1 MTRYDFMFV
10 FDAKNAN
17 PNGDPDAGNMP
28 RIDPETGKGV
38 ITDVCL
44 KRKIRNY
51 VQLKYQDGVNHRIY
65 FKDAVVLNNLN
76 KEAYDAAG
84 LSPAKE
90 LPKELKKARE
100 LTTFMCRNFYDIR
113 TFGAVMTT
121 DVNCGQVRGP
131 VQLSFA
137 NSLDPIF
144 IAEHAITRSSVTNEK
159 DVAKVRTMGRKYTI
173 PYGLYVAYGFVN
185 PRLAAET
192 GFNEDDLALLWEALG
207 KAFEFDQSAARPA
220 GSMAARKLIVFKHES
235 ELGNAPS
242 HKLFELVRI
251 ARANDPKAP
260 PRSFEDYT
268 VAIDRED
275 CPKGVTIEELV

>member
-44 KRKIRNY
+44 KRKIHNY

-65 FKDAVVLNNLN
+65 FKDAVVLNNQN
-76 KEAYDAAG
+76 REAYDAAG
-84 LSPAKE
+84 LPPSKD

-100 LTTFMCRNFYDIR
+100 LTAFMCRNFYDIR
-113 TFGAVMTT
+113 AFGAVMTT

-192 GFNEDDLALLWEALG
+192 GFNEDDLALLWEALE

-242 HKLFELVRI
+242 HKLFELVKI

-260 PRSFEDYT
+260 PRAFEDYA
-268 VAIDRED
+268 VAIDKEH
-275 CPKGVTIEELV
+275 CPKGVTIEELI

>member
-1 MTRYDFMFV
+1 MQIRMEI
-10 FDAKNAN
+10 
-17 PNGDPDAGNMP
+17 PDAGNMP

-100 LTTFMCRNFYDIR
+100 LTAFMCRNFYDIR

-185 PRLAAET
+185 PVLRLRPDSMRT
-192 GFNEDDLALLWEALG
+192 IWLCCGRRWERHSSLT
-207 KAFEFDQSAARPA
+207 SLRRVLPA
-220 GSMAARKLIVFKHES
+220 VWQH
-235 ELGNAPS
+235 
-242 HKLFELVRI
+242 
-251 ARANDPKAP
+251 AN
-260 PRSFEDYT
+260 
-268 VAIDRED
+268 
-275 CPKGVTIEELV
+275 

>member
-1 MTRYDFMFV
+1 
-10 FDAKNAN
+10 
-17 PNGDPDAGNMP
+17 
-28 RIDPETGKGV
+28 
-38 ITDVCL
+38 
-44 KRKIRNY
+44 
-51 VQLKYQDGVNHRIY
+51 
-65 FKDAVVLNNLN
+65 
-76 KEAYDAAG
+76 
-84 LSPAKE
+84 
-90 LPKELKKARE
+90 
-100 LTTFMCRNFYDIR
+100 
-113 TFGAVMTT
+113 MTT

-260 PRSFEDYT
+260 PRAFEDYT
-268 VAIDRED
+268 VAIDREH

>member
-100 LTTFMCRNFYDIR
+100 LTTFMSTAGRSADRFSCPLRIRWTRFSLRNMPLPAVPSRMKRTLPRCVRWGANIR
-113 TFGAVMTT
+113 FPMACMLLT
-121 DVNCGQVRGP
+121 D
-131 VQLSFA
+131 S
-137 NSLDPIF
+137 
-144 IAEHAITRSSVTNEK
+144 
-159 DVAKVRTMGRKYTI
+159 
-173 PYGLYVAYGFVN
+173 
-185 PRLAAET
+185 
-192 GFNEDDLALLWEALG
+192 
-207 KAFEFDQSAARPA
+207 
-220 GSMAARKLIVFKHES
+220 
-235 ELGNAPS
+235 
-242 HKLFELVRI
+242 
-251 ARANDPKAP
+251 
-260 PRSFEDYT
+260 
-268 VAIDRED
+268 
-275 CPKGVTIEELV
+275 